1 MGLLRM
7 AVLGAAGYGIYK
19 YATGQKSG
27 HAAFARGENHSDNF
41 SKVRNSG
48 PASMAD
54 RENREWDKTDEGLD
68 QTFPASDPPATY

>member
-19 YATGQKSG
+19 YATSQTGG
-27 HAAFARGENHSDNF
+27 HAAFARGEGDSDNF

-48 PASMAD
+48 PAAMAD
-54 RENREWDKTDEGLD
+54 REDREWDKTDEGLD
-68 QTFPASDPPATY
+68 QTFPASDPPSTY